1 MNRVW
6 YIVGGAILA
15 GVLAFLVY
23 FWWAQPLL
31 DGSRI
36 DRFAYGPQGVNMREF
51 AVLPRA
57 KNAQLMDRL
66 IALVNDA
73 PLSKVRVEPA
83 DGKLVLTLF
92 RDDGL
97 QYDLLQDGAGYVGV
111 AEGNRGYIG
120 TLKSPELAALLAEL
134 ARSGQSR

>member
-6 YIVGGAILA
+6 YIAGGAILA

-31 DGSRI
+31 DGSRL

-57 KNAQLMDRL
+57 KNAQLMDRV
-66 IALVNDA
+66 IALRNPSRCV
-73 PLSKVRVEPA
+73 PPSR
-83 DGKLVLTLF
+83 VLTEF
-92 RDDGL
+92 T
-97 QYDLLQDGAGYVGV
+97 Y
-111 AEGNRGYIG
+111 E
-120 TLKSPELAALLAEL
+120 
-134 ARSGQSR
+134 